1 MFDNIKFDSSIRLPV
16 SKEFRKLKIDPHS
29 LEFQTKSLE
38 NTLSLYEV
46 RKNKRIYKDNKKI
59 NYHGIINFGAC
70 HITDTVT
77 YNLDY
82 EAKFT
87 DGFFKSLKL
96 IKHEVWNHESRK
108 LQHEKLLKNV
118 KKRNN
123 KLSLRILRFLEK
135 NLILYPLNILGLDL
149 KQVGLGTLSS
159 SSKNII
165 INFYCPKIVL
175 GYKKEHKNN
184 KSYGLSLDCI
194 STELLYEKTQY
205 SSSFSC
211 KLLGFGFSVFNH
223 LNFWDV
229 YS

>member
-1 MFDNIKFDSSIRLPV
+1 MGMFDNIKFDPSIKLPV
-16 SKEFRKLKIDPHS
+16 SKEFRSLKIDPHS

-38 NTLSLYEV
+38 NTLSFYEV
-46 RKNKRIYKDNKKI
+46 KKNKRIYKDDKKI

-70 HITDTVT
+70 YITDTVT

-87 DGFFKSLKL
+87 DGLLKSLKL
-96 IKHEVWNHESRK
+96 IKHDVWNHESRK
-108 LQHEKLLKNV
+108 LQHEKLLENV

-135 NLILYPLNILGLDL
+135 NLILYPLNFLGLDL

-159 SSKNII
+159 KDII
-165 INFYCPKIVL
+165 INFYCPKVVL
-175 GYKKEHKNN
+175 GYKKEYKD
-184 KSYGLSLDCI
+184 KSYGVSLDQI
-194 STELLYEKTQY
+194 ATELLYEKTQY

-211 KLLGFGFSVFNH
+211 KLLGFGFSVSSY
-223 LNFWDV
+223 LNFGDV